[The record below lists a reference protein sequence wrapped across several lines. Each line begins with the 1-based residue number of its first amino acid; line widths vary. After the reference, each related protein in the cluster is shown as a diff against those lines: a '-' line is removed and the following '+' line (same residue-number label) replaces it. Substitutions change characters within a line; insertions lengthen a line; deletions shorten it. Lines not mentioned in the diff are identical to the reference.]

1 MMHMREMMKM
11 SSWSSDKIRKKWNE
25 LKGQNGASK
34 LVETDH
40 VMNFF
45 LRIGENGQEEIML
58 ITPDRP
64 GKLHSSQGFE
74 ITVLQRQDRT
84 WATRISCT
92 EKGNE
97 EIFSILCQDLMDA
110 SENAVNQLDG
120 LQKVEKRFIT
130 WQKNFKLLKKTLT
143 DNELIGLVGELEFA
157 LNYLSMHY
165 SWKEIMESW
174 HGPEFGDRDYVF
186 PNAWYEVKT
195 VSTGKHS
202 ITISS
207 LNQLESSEPGYLI
220 QFFSNKTSSTDPEGI
235 SVWDL
240 IHKVRTII
248 ADPVL
253 IEEFD
258 DKLRNIG
265 YVERQ
270 EYKDKYFAL
279 GEMNVYSVDSKFP
292 RLVPA
297 NVPVQVTSA
306 KYEISLSAIEP
317 WRTTL

>member
-1 MMHMREMMKM
+1 M

-25 LKGQNGASK
+25 LKGRNGASK

-84 WATRISCT
+84 WATRLSCT